1 MQRIFGRRKSRQSKF
16 NNGAATFES
25 LFIYA
30 EMVDGDFQIRG
41 KNHLENATGMTKV
54 LIARGFRGEG
64 SYASNIGRS
73 GYIGKD
79 KIKENLL
86 EKLATL

>member
-1 MQRIFGRRKSRQSKF
+1 
-16 NNGAATFES
+16 
-25 LFIYA
+25 
-30 EMVDGDFQIRG
+30 
-41 KNHLENATGMTKV
+41 MTEV
-54 LIARGFRGEG
+54 LIARGFGGEG
-64 SYASNIGRS
+64 SYANNIGRS